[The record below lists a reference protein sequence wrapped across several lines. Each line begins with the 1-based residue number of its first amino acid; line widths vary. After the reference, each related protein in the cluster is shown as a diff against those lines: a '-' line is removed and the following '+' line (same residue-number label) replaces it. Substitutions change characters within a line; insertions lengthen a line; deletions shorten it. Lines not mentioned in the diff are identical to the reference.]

1 MLPSDDFVSSEP
13 AVQGPGVVPGKE
25 VALPIRPQR
34 RGPKTLVGRSRAGTN
49 AITHGLSSQRLVVPG
64 ESLTDWESHR
74 RSIVDVL
81 VPVGPVELA
90 LAERV
95 ASAIWRQRRVA
106 AYEDAVL
113 AERQG
118 LAMASA
124 RLLPHPL
131 DLDKIIRF
139 EAHLNRQ
146 LYQALHELEAR
157 QAERRG
163 QSAPLLRVD
172 VHHQME
178 TPEAVD
184 GSSV

>member
-1 MLPSDDFVSSEP
+1 MSDRNTVE
-13 AVQGPGVVPGKE
+13 VPNDNHVDAAAG
-25 VALPIRPQR
+25 LTRLRR
-34 RGPKTLVGRSRAGTN
+34 RGPKSAAGRARVGIN

-74 RSIVDVL
+74 RSIVDAL
-81 VPVGPVELA
+81 VPEGPIELA
-90 LAERV
+90 LTERV
-95 ASAIWRQRRVA
+95 ASAIWRLRRVA
-106 AYEDAVL
+106 AFEDAVL
-113 AERQG
+113 GERQD

-124 RLLPHPL
+124 RLLPHPQ
-131 DLDKIIRF
+131 DLDRIIRF

-157 QAERRG
+157 QAERRD

-178 TPEAVD
+178 TPDAAD